1 MLQLTSNPSN
11 KTKLSNLTIIMAV
24 PPAVDEETLKMSNAY
39 DGYWDKMKRLLVWSV
54 PELKAGRVF
63 ELHVQCGFVDDD
75 VLPNFAL
82 CKKGPNKNGGNNTP
96 HFPVLVR
103 CSSFRNQLSDIE
115 LLVKHVDGASSAELN
130 QSQSYRVVYRKV

>member
-1 MLQLTSNPSN
+1 
-11 KTKLSNLTIIMAV
+11 
-24 PPAVDEETLKMSNAY
+24 MSNGY

-54 PELKAGRVF
+54 PELKSGRVF

-75 VLPNFAL
+75 VLPNFATSR
-82 CKKGPNKNGGNNTP
+82 KGANKNGNNHP

-103 CSSFRNQLSDIE
+103 CSSFRNQLSNIE
-115 LLVKHVDGASSAELN
+115 LVVNHVNGASSAVIN